1 MRDEKPNLNPPIV
14 NVDQAIAYRSRL
26 EKLEPRVTFLM
37 TLYLH
42 PSITPETIRRA
53 REAGVVGVK
62 SYPSGVT
69 TNSEHG
75 VLDYAAFDAVF
86 AEMER
91 QNLVLNIHGECPS
104 SSSSSSRSKE
114 DINVFNA
121 EEAFLATLFDLHRRF
136 PRLRIVLEHITTEAG
151 LVAVRKCGPT
161 VVGTI
166 TAHHLFL
173 TTDDWAKGFN
183 DNHDIGNPYCYCKP
197 VAKSSRD
204 RDALIKAVVTSSI
217 TTITTT
223 INNEDPSNSDAKFF
237 FGSDS
242 APHPK
247 SAKVGTTVLDN
258 NGDAMVAAAAG
269 IFTQPFATQLV
280 VDSIEAAIRRGLIT
294 FGDIDREKFIGFLS
308 RFGEEFYFPSGTQ
321 SSLSQSPGSTG
332 LRRQANEWIM
342 LHSSPRPFSF
352 LQDNDA
358 DAGIGD
364 GNDHDDIEE
373 RRGNEEVKIPE
384 TFDSLDRTIEIVPFR
399 AGQRTWHLRWL
410 DSD

>member
-14 NVDQAIAYRSRL
+14 DVDQAIAYRSRL
-26 EKLEPRVTFLM
+26 EKLEPKVTFLM
-37 TLYLH
+37 TLYLY

-53 REAGVVGVK
+53 KEAGIVGVK

-104 SSSSSSRSKE
+104 SSSSTQSKR

-121 EEAFLATLFDLHRRF
+121 EESFLATLFNIHRRF

-161 VVGTI
+161 VAGTI

-173 TTDDWAKGFN
+173 TTDDWAKGGD
-183 DNHDIGNPYCYCKP
+183 DNHDMGNPFCYCKP

-204 RDALIKAVVTSSI
+204 RDALIKAVVTSS
-217 TTITTT
+217 TTTT
-223 INNEDPSNSDAKFF
+223 INNENSSNNEAKFF

-247 SAKVGTTVLDN
+247 STKVGKTVFDTSN
-258 NGDAMVAAAAG
+258 AMIAAAAG
-269 IFTQPFATQLV
+269 IFTQPFTTQLV
-280 VDSIEAAIRRGLIT
+280 ADAIEAAIQRGLIT
-294 FGDIDREKFIGFLS
+294 FEDIDQEKFTGFLS
-308 RFGEEFYFPSGTQ
+308 RFGKEFYFPSETR
-321 SSLSQSPGSTG
+321 SSLSLLPGSSG
-332 LRRQANEWIM
+332 LRRQADEWIM
-342 LHSSPRPFSF
+342 LRPSRPCSF
-352 LQDNDA
+352 
-358 DAGIGD
+358 IGD
-364 GNDHDDIEE
+364 GNDHDDNEE
-373 RRGNEEVKIPE
+373 RSGNEEINIPE

-399 AGQRTWHLRWL
+399 AGQQTWYLQWL
-410 DSD
+410 DSN